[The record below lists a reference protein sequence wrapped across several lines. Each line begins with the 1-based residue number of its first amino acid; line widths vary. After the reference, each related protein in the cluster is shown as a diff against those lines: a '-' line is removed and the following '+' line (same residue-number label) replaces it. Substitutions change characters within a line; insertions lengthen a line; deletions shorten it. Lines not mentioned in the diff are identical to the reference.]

1 MQKTKLL
8 LCTLLLTMADDSDS
22 DSSFGEIP
30 LCDAPVAQHKPAV
43 EIAPPPSESLEAS
56 TARRERAE
64 KEKRDAAEA
73 KERAEAQERERAR
86 IKAEAEAAKRR
97 EEEPPAEDAPPMP
110 KGSRAPKRKD
120 GKHESFDQKEKR
132 SRKQRNECDWNQ
144 EEKRILRQTTDGYS
158 LGY

>member
-1 MQKTKLL
+1 
-8 LCTLLLTMADDSDS
+8 MADDSDS

-56 TARRERAE
+56 TARREQAE

-73 KERAEAQERERAR
+73 KERAEAQERERLR
-86 IKAEAEAAKRR
+86 IAAEAEAATRR
-97 EEEPPAEDAPPMP
+97 EEEPPSEDPPP
-110 KGSRAPKRKD
+110 LAKGSRAPKRRD

>member
-1 MQKTKLL
+1 
-8 LCTLLLTMADDSDS
+8 MADDSDS

-56 TARRERAE
+56 TARREQAE

-73 KERAEAQERERAR
+73 KEQERERLR
-86 IKAEAEAAKRR
+86 IAAEAEAAKRR
-97 EEEPPAEDAPPMP
+97 DADPSEEAPPAVAR
-110 KGSRAPKRKD
+110 GSRAPKRRD

>member
-1 MQKTKLL
+1 
-8 LCTLLLTMADDSDS
+8 MADDSDS
-22 DSSFGEIP
+22 DSSFGDIP
-30 LCDAPVAQHKPAV
+30 LCAPARPQHKESV
-43 EIAPPPSESLEAS
+43 VIKPPESESLEAS
-56 TARRERAE
+56 TARRE
-64 KEKRDAAEA
+64 KEEAAKREAAEA

-86 IKAEAEAAKRR
+86 IAAEAEAATRR
-97 EEEPPAEDAPPMP
+97 EAEPPSEDAPPLA
-110 KGSRAPKRKD
+110 KGSRAPKRRD

>member
-1 MQKTKLL
+1 
-8 LCTLLLTMADDSDS
+8 MADDSDS
-22 DSSFGEIP
+22 DSSFGDIP

-56 TARRERAE
+56 TARRE
-64 KEKRDAAEA
+64 KEEAAKREAAEA
-73 KERAEAQERERAR
+73 KEREAAQERERAR

-97 EEEPPAEDAPPMP
+97 DAAEPSSAEAPPAVAR
-110 KGSRAPKRKD
+110 GSRAPKRKD

>member
-1 MQKTKLL
+1 
-8 LCTLLLTMADDSDS
+8 MADDSDS

-56 TARRERAE
+56 TARREQAE

-97 EEEPPAEDAPPMP
+97 DAAEPSSAEAPPAVAR
-110 KGSRAPKRKD
+110 GSRAPKRKD

-144 EEKRILRQTTDGYS
+144 EEKRILRQTTDGYAM
-158 LGY
+158 GY

>member
-1 MQKTKLL
+1 
-8 LCTLLLTMADDSDS
+8 MADDSDS
-22 DSSFGEIP
+22 DSSFGDIP
-30 LCDAPVAQHKPAV
+30 LCAPAQPLRMESVVVKPP
-43 EIAPPPSESLEAS
+43 ESESLEAS

-73 KERAEAQERERAR
+73 KARAEAQERERAR

-97 EEEPPAEDAPPMP
+97 EEEPPAEDTPPMT

>member
-1 MQKTKLL
+1 
-8 LCTLLLTMADDSDS
+8 MADDSDS

-56 TARRERAE
+56 TARRE
-64 KEKRDAAEA
+64 KEEAAKREAAEA

-86 IKAEAEAAKRR
+86 IAAEAEAAKRR
-97 EEEPPAEDAPPMP
+97 EEEPPSEEAPPAVAR
-110 KGSRAPKRKD
+110 GSRAPKRKD
-120 GKHESFDQKEKR
+120 GKHESFDAKEKR

>member
-1 MQKTKLL
+1 
-8 LCTLLLTMADDSDS
+8 MADDSDS
-22 DSSFGEIP
+22 DSSFGDIP

-56 TARRERAE
+56 TARREREEAA
-64 KEKRDAAEA
+64 KREAAEA
-73 KERAEAQERERAR
+73 KERAEAQERERLR
-86 IKAEAEAAKRR
+86 IAAEAEAATRR
-97 EEEPPAEDAPPMP
+97 EAEPPAEDAPPAVAR
-110 KGSRAPKRKD
+110 GSRAPKRRD

>member
-1 MQKTKLL
+1 
-8 LCTLLLTMADDSDS
+8 MADDSDS
-22 DSSFGEIP
+22 DSSFGDIP

-56 TARRERAE
+56 TARRE
-64 KEKRDAAEA
+64 KEEAAKREAAEA
-73 KERAEAQERERAR
+73 KARAEAQERERLR
-86 IKAEAEAAKRR
+86 IAAEAEAAKHRDAA
-97 EEEPPAEDAPPMP
+97 EAPAEDTPPMP

>member
-1 MQKTKLL
+1 
-8 LCTLLLTMADDSDS
+8 MADDSDS
-22 DSSFGEIP
+22 DSSFGDIP
-30 LCDAPVAQHKPAV
+30 LCAPARPQHKESV
-43 EIAPPPSESLEAS
+43 VIKPPESESLEAS
-56 TARRERAE
+56 TARREHAE

-73 KERAEAQERERAR
+73 KERAEAQERERLR
-86 IKAEAEAAKRR
+86 IAAEAEAATRR
-97 EEEPPAEDAPPMP
+97 EAEPPSEDAPPLP
-110 KGSRAPKRKD
+110 KGSRAPKRRD

>member
-1 MQKTKLL
+1 
-8 LCTLLLTMADDSDS
+8 MADDSDS
-22 DSSFGEIP
+22 DSSFGDIP
-30 LCDAPVAQHKPAV
+30 LCTPAQPLRKESVVVKP
-43 EIAPPPSESLEAS
+43 PQSESLEAS
-56 TARRERAE
+56 TARREQAE

-73 KERAEAQERERAR
+73 KERAEAQERERLR
-86 IKAEAEAAKRR
+86 IAAEAEAAKRR
-97 EEEPPAEDAPPMP
+97 EAAEAPAEDTPPMP

>member
-1 MQKTKLL
+1 
-8 LCTLLLTMADDSDS
+8 MADDSDS
-22 DSSFGEIP
+22 DSSFGDIP

-56 TARRERAE
+56 TARRE
-64 KEKRDAAEA
+64 KEEAAKREAAEA
-73 KERAEAQERERAR
+73 KERAEAQERAR
-86 IKAEAEAAKRR
+86 IAAEAEAATRR
-97 EEEPPAEDAPPMP
+97 EEEPPADDTPQLP
-110 KGSRAPKRKD
+110 KGSRAPKRRD

>member
-1 MQKTKLL
+1 
-8 LCTLLLTMADDSDS
+8 MADDSDS

-30 LCDAPVAQHKPAV
+30 LCTPAAQPQRKESVVVKPP
-43 EIAPPPSESLEAS
+43 ESESLEAS
-56 TARRERAE
+56 TARRE
-64 KEKRDAAEA
+64 KEEAAKREAAEA

-86 IKAEAEAAKRR
+86 IAAEAEAATRR
-97 EEEPPAEDAPPMP
+97 EAEPPAEDAPPAVAR
-110 KGSRAPKRKD
+110 GSRAPKRRD

>member
-1 MQKTKLL
+1 
-8 LCTLLLTMADDSDS
+8 MADDSDS

-30 LCDAPVAQHKPAV
+30 LCDAPIAQHKPAV

-56 TARRERAE
+56 TARREQAE

-73 KERAEAQERERAR
+73 KEREEARERERAR
-86 IKAEAEAAKRR
+86 IAAEAEAAKRR
-97 EEEPPAEDAPPMP
+97 EAAEPPAEDTPPMP

>member
-1 MQKTKLL
+1 
-8 LCTLLLTMADDSDS
+8 MADDSDS

-56 TARRERAE
+56 TARREREEAA
-64 KEKRDAAEA
+64 KREAAEA
-73 KERAEAQERERAR
+73 KERAEARERERAR
-86 IKAEAEAAKRR
+86 IAAEAEAAKRR
-97 EEEPPAEDAPPMP
+97 EAEPPAEDPPP
-110 KGSRAPKRKD
+110 LAKGSRAPKRRD

>member
-1 MQKTKLL
+1 
-8 LCTLLLTMADDSDS
+8 MADDSDS

-73 KERAEAQERERAR
+73 QVRERAR
-86 IKAEAEAAKRR
+86 INAEAEAAKRR
-97 EEEPPAEDAPPMP
+97 DAAEPSSAEAPPAVAR
-110 KGSRAPKRKD
+110 GSRAPKRKD

>member
-1 MQKTKLL
+1 
-8 LCTLLLTMADDSDS
+8 MADDSDS
-22 DSSFGEIP
+22 DSSLGDIP
-30 LCDAPVAQHKPAV
+30 LCTPAAQPQRKESVVVKPP
-43 EIAPPPSESLEAS
+43 ESESLEAS
-56 TARRERAE
+56 TARRE
-64 KEKRDAAEA
+64 KEAAAKREAAEA

-86 IKAEAEAAKRR
+86 IAAEAEAATRR
-97 EEEPPAEDAPPMP
+97 EAEPPAEDTPPLA
-110 KGSRAPKRKD
+110 KGSRAPKRRD

>member
-1 MQKTKLL
+1 
-8 LCTLLLTMADDSDS
+8 MADDSDS
-22 DSSFGEIP
+22 DSSFGDIP
-30 LCDAPVAQHKPAV
+30 LCAPAQPLRKESVVVKPP
-43 EIAPPPSESLEAS
+43 ESESLEAS
-56 TARRERAE
+56 TARRE
-64 KEKRDAAEA
+64 KEEAAKREAAEA

-86 IKAEAEAAKRR
+86 IAAEAEAATRR
-97 EEEPPAEDAPPMP
+97 EEEPPSEDAPPAVAR
-110 KGSRAPKRKD
+110 GSRAPKRRD

>member
-1 MQKTKLL
+1 
-8 LCTLLLTMADDSDS
+8 MADDSDS
-22 DSSFGEIP
+22 DSSFGDIP

-56 TARRERAE
+56 TARRE
-64 KEKRDAAEA
+64 KEEAAKREAAEA
-73 KERAEAQERERAR
+73 KERAEAQERERLR
-86 IKAEAEAAKRR
+86 IAAEAEAATRR
-97 EEEPPAEDAPPMP
+97 EEEPPSEEAPPAVAR
-110 KGSRAPKRKD
+110 GSRAPKRRD

>member
-1 MQKTKLL
+1 
-8 LCTLLLTMADDSDS
+8 MADDSDS

-56 TARRERAE
+56 TARRE
-64 KEKRDAAEA
+64 KEEAAKREAAEA

-86 IKAEAEAAKRR
+86 IAAEAEAATRR
-97 EEEPPAEDAPPMP
+97 EAEPPAEDAPPAVAR
-110 KGSRAPKRKD
+110 GSRAPKRRD

>member
-1 MQKTKLL
+1 
-8 LCTLLLTMADDSDS
+8 MADDSDS

-56 TARRERAE
+56 TARRE
-64 KEKRDAAEA
+64 KEEAAKREAAEA
-73 KERAEAQERERAR
+73 KERAEAQERERSR
-86 IKAEAEAAKRR
+86 IAAEAEAATRR
-97 EEEPPAEDAPPMP
+97 EAEPPAEDTPQLA

>member
-1 MQKTKLL
+1 M
-8 LCTLLLTMADDSDS
+8 
-22 DSSFGEIP
+22 
-30 LCDAPVAQHKPAV
+30 VKP
-43 EIAPPPSESLEAS
+43 PDSESLEAS

-73 KERAEAQERERAR
+73 KARAEAQERERAR

-97 EEEPPAEDAPPMP
+97 EEEPPAEDAPQLA

>member
-1 MQKTKLL
+1 
-8 LCTLLLTMADDSDS
+8 MADDSDS
-22 DSSFGEIP
+22 DSSFGDIP

-56 TARRERAE
+56 TARRERVE

-86 IKAEAEAAKRR
+86 IAAEAEAATRR
-97 EEEPPAEDAPPMP
+97 EAEPPAEDTPPLA
-110 KGSRAPKRKD
+110 KGSRAPKRRD

>member
-1 MQKTKLL
+1 
-8 LCTLLLTMADDSDS
+8 MADDSDS

-56 TARRERAE
+56 TARREREEAA
-64 KEKRDAAEA
+64 KREAAEA

-97 EEEPPAEDAPPMP
+97 DAAEPSSAEAPPAVAR
-110 KGSRAPKRKD
+110 GSRAPKRKD

>member
-1 MQKTKLL
+1 
-8 LCTLLLTMADDSDS
+8 MADDSDS

-56 TARRERAE
+56 TARREQAE

-86 IKAEAEAAKRR
+86 IAAEAEAAKRR
-97 EEEPPAEDAPPMP
+97 DAAEPSSAEAPPAVAR
-110 KGSRAPKRKD
+110 GSRAPKRKD

>member
-1 MQKTKLL
+1 
-8 LCTLLLTMADDSDS
+8 MADDSDS

-56 TARRERAE
+56 TARRE
-64 KEKRDAAEA
+64 KEEAAKREAAEA
-73 KERAEAQERERAR
+73 KERAEAQERERLR
-86 IKAEAEAAKRR
+86 IAAEAEAATRR
-97 EEEPPAEDAPPMP
+97 EAEPPAEEAPPAVAR
-110 KGSRAPKRKD
+110 GSRAPKRRD

>member
-1 MQKTKLL
+1 
-8 LCTLLLTMADDSDS
+8 MADDSDS
-22 DSSFGEIP
+22 DSSFGDIP
-30 LCDAPVAQHKPAV
+30 LCAPAQPLRKESVVVKPP
-43 EIAPPPSESLEAS
+43 ESESLEAS

-86 IKAEAEAAKRR
+86 IAAEAEAAKRR
-97 EEEPPAEDAPPMP
+97 EAAEPPAEDTLQLP

>member
-1 MQKTKLL
+1 
-8 LCTLLLTMADDSDS
+8 MADDSDS

-30 LCDAPVAQHKPAV
+30 LCDAPVAQPVRRDRTTSKRIPRGLDGA
-43 EIAPPPSESLEAS
+43 
-56 TARRERAE
+56 ARAGRR
-64 KEKRDAAEA
+64 KSDAAEA
-73 KERAEAQERERAR
+73 KARRAQERERAR

-97 EEEPPAEDAPPMP
+97 EAAEPPSEEAPPAVAR
-110 KGSRAPKRKD
+110 GSRAPKRKD

-144 EEKRILRQTTDGYS
+144 EEQRILRQTTDGYS

>member
-1 MQKTKLL
+1 
-8 LCTLLLTMADDSDS
+8 MADDSDS
-22 DSSFGEIP
+22 DSSFGDIP
-30 LCDAPVAQHKPAV
+30 LCAPAQPLRKESVVVKPP
-43 EIAPPPSESLEAS
+43 ESESLEAS
-56 TARRERAE
+56 TARREQAE

-86 IKAEAEAAKRR
+86 IAAEADAATRR
-97 EEEPPAEDAPPMP
+97 EAEPPAEDTPQLA
-110 KGSRAPKRKD
+110 KGSRAPKRRD

-144 EEKRILRQTTDGYS
+144 EQKRILRQTTDGYS

>member
-1 MQKTKLL
+1 
-8 LCTLLLTMADDSDS
+8 MADDSDS

-56 TARRERAE
+56 TARRE
-64 KEKRDAAEA
+64 KEEAAKREAAEA
-73 KERAEAQERERAR
+73 KERAEAQERERLR
-86 IKAEAEAAKRR
+86 IAAEAEAATRR
-97 EEEPPAEDAPPMP
+97 EAEPPSEDTPPLA
-110 KGSRAPKRKD
+110 KSSRAPKRRD

>member
-1 MQKTKLL
+1 
-8 LCTLLLTMADDSDS
+8 MADDSDS

-56 TARRERAE
+56 TARREQAE

-73 KERAEAQERERAR
+73 KERAEAQERERLR
-86 IKAEAEAAKRR
+86 IAAEAEAAKRR
-97 EEEPPAEDAPPMP
+97 DADPSEEAPPAVAR
-110 KGSRAPKRKD
+110 GSRAPKRRD

>member
-1 MQKTKLL
+1 
-8 LCTLLLTMADDSDS
+8 MADDSDS

-56 TARRERAE
+56 TARRE
-64 KEKRDAAEA
+64 KEEAAKREAAEA

-86 IKAEAEAAKRR
+86 IAAEAEAATRR
-97 EEEPPAEDAPPMP
+97 EAEPPSEEAPPAVAR
-110 KGSRAPKRKD
+110 GSRAPKRRD

>member
-1 MQKTKLL
+1 
-8 LCTLLLTMADDSDS
+8 MADDSDS
-22 DSSFGEIP
+22 DSSFGDIP

-56 TARRERAE
+56 TARRE
-64 KEKRDAAEA
+64 KEEAAKREAAEA
-73 KERAEAQERERAR
+73 KERAEAQERERLR
-86 IKAEAEAAKRR
+86 IAAEAEAATRR
-97 EEEPPAEDAPPMP
+97 EAEPPSEDTPPLA
-110 KGSRAPKRKD
+110 KGSRAPKRRD

-132 SRKQRNECDWNQ
+132 SRKQRYECDWNQ

>member
-1 MQKTKLL
+1 
-8 LCTLLLTMADDSDS
+8 MADDSDS

-56 TARRERAE
+56 TARRE
-64 KEKRDAAEA
+64 KEEAAKRDAAEA
-73 KERAEAQERERAR
+73 KARAEARERERAR

-97 EEEPPAEDAPPMP
+97 EAAEPPAEDTPPMP

>member
-1 MQKTKLL
+1 
-8 LCTLLLTMADDSDS
+8 MADDTDS
-22 DSSFGEIP
+22 DSSFGDIP

-56 TARRERAE
+56 TARRE
-64 KEKRDAAEA
+64 KEEAAKREAAEA
-73 KERAEAQERERAR
+73 KERAEAQEREHAR
-86 IKAEAEAAKRR
+86 IAAEAEAAKRR
-97 EEEPPAEDAPPMP
+97 QEEPPSEEAPPAVAR
-110 KGSRAPKRKD
+110 GSRAPKRRD

>member
-1 MQKTKLL
+1 
-8 LCTLLLTMADDSDS
+8 MADDSDS
-22 DSSFGEIP
+22 DSSFGAIP

-56 TARRERAE
+56 TARRE
-64 KEKRDAAEA
+64 KEEAAKREAAEA
-73 KERAEAQERERAR
+73 KERAEAQERERLR
-86 IKAEAEAAKRR
+86 IAAEAEAATRR
-97 EEEPPAEDAPPMP
+97 EAEPPAEDAPPAVAR
-110 KGSRAPKRKD
+110 GSRAPRRRD